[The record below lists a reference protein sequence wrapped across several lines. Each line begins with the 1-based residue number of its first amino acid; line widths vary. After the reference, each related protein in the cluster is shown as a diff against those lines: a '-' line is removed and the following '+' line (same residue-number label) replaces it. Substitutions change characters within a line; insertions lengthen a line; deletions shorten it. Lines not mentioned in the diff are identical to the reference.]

1 MRVDLALAM
10 LPSLPRLVNERL
22 ADATAPGRDLIEE
35 YRSVTATM
43 HLYAT
48 LRFYQVALL
57 LGMTSNA
64 VVMLAAQSSQ
74 IGVQRALLLRIGA
87 FAVSLALLV
96 LGWRASSQWLAL
108 RERATALARELR
120 FETRPV
126 LSRWNPLSTSGATFY
141 LHACVA
147 LLWGASLLMRL
158 AA

>member
-1 MRVDLALAM
+1 MRVDHALAM

-22 ADATAPGRDLIEE
+22 ADAAAPSRDVLEE
-35 YRSVTATM
+35 YRSVTAAM
-43 HLYAT
+43 HLHAT
-48 LRFYQVALL
+48 LRFYQLALL
-57 LGMTSNA
+57 VGMTSNA
-64 VVMLAAQSSQ
+64 VVVLATQSAQL
-74 IGVQRALLLRIGA
+74 GVQRTLLLKAGA

-108 RERATALARELR
+108 RERATELARALR

-141 LHACVA
+141 LHALVA
-147 LLWGASLLMRL
+147 LLWGLSLLLRH